1 MTYHTRFTIST
12 LFFFYVYR
20 PHPDPPSF
28 PTRRSS
34 DLVIRPAIGKVQ
46 MELPTCTTGLVIP
59 NAIGYWR
66 QYESDR
72 DMQISGQLAQMRA
85 PPVLASGG
93 WNVKQSS
100 AADCRLYCGSPMRCT
115 RSWKRGS
122 DRKGSNLGSILR

>member
-1 MTYHTRFTIST
+1 MEG
-12 LFFFYVYR
+12 L
-20 PHPDPPSF
+20 P
-28 PTRRSS
+28 
-34 DLVIRPAIGKVQ
+34 VIRPAIGKVQ

-72 DMQISGQLAQMRA
+72 DMQISAQLAQMRA

-93 WNVKQSS
+93 WNVKQPS

-122 DRKGSNLGSILR
+122 DRTRSYSLPKYEMTPAFT